1 MDKRHIPVTV
11 TFTGDLTGNEA
22 ENIRIW
28 RGNTHHL
35 TSTTLKGNI
44 IECVIQAGIG
54 DNAHQATLRGTVRGT
69 HAFKCGTMK
78 CVTETLKSREQAG
91 LPLCWVDGNK
101 ALYTFNGNIPT
112 GLLTYTAMTLKNL
125 T

>member
-1 MDKRHIPVTV
+1 MGKRHIPVTV

-28 RGNTHHL
+28 RG
-35 TSTTLKGNI
+35 KGNI
-44 IECVIQAGIG
+44 IECVIQAGVG

-69 HAFKCGTMK
+69 HAFRCGTMK
-78 CVTETLKSREQAG
+78 CVAEMLKSREQAG
-91 LPLCWVDGNK
+91 LPLCWVDGNN
-101 ALYTFNGNIPT
+101 ALYTFNRNVPA
-112 GLLTYTAMTLKNL
+112 GLLTYTVMALRNL

>member
-1 MDKRHIPVTV
+1 MGKRHIPVTV
-11 TFTGDLTGNEA
+11 AFTGDLTGDDA
-22 ENIRIW
+22 ENIRIR

-44 IECVIQAGIG
+44 IECVIQAGVG
-54 DNAHQATLRGTVRGT
+54 DNVHQAILRGTVRGA

-78 CVTETLKSREQAG
+78 HVTETLKSREQAG

-101 ALYTFNGNIPT
+101 ALYTFNGNIPA

>member
-1 MDKRHIPVTV
+1 MGKRHIAVTV

-35 TSTTLKGNI
+35 TCVTLKGNI
-44 IECVIQAGIG
+44 IECVIQTGVG

-69 HAFKCGTMK
+69 HAFRCGTMK
-78 CVTETLKSREQAG
+78 CVTEMLKSREQAG
-91 LPLCWVDGNK
+91 LLLCWVDGNN
-101 ALYTFNGNIPT
+101 ALYTFNRNVPA
-112 GLLTYTAMTLKNL
+112 GLLTYTVMTLRNL

>member
-1 MDKRHIPVTV
+1 MGKRHIPVTV
-11 TFTGDLTGNEA
+11 AFTGDLTGDDA

-44 IECVIQAGIG
+44 IECVIQAGVG
-54 DNAHQATLRGTVRGT
+54 DNVHQAILRGTVWGA

-78 CVTETLKSREQAG
+78 HVTETLKSREQAG

-101 ALYTFNGNIPT
+101 ALYTFNGNIPA